1 MTYALGQLVQDI
13 KEYCN
18 QSRTCTLPPN
28 VETSTGT
35 EVVEEREVKVEGYTV
50 NKHGIFDGDGEVLS
64 QTPIVPCTVLDVEG
78 AYSVRLIFPIP
89 SISKRLGINLKDISE
104 NDIYGAAYPKN
115 KVFNLFG

>member
-35 EVVEEREVKVEGYTV
+35 EVVEEREVKVEGYTI

-78 AYSVRLIFPIP
+78 AYSVRLIFP
-89 SISKRLGINLKDISE
+89 K
-104 NDIYGAAYPKN
+104 
-115 KVFNLFG
+115 LFGSGVAEVVVHLTRRITPTK